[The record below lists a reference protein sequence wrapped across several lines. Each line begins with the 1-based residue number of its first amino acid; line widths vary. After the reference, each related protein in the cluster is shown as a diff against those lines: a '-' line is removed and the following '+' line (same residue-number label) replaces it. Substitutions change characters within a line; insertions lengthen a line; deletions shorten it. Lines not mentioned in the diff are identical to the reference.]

1 MTDIA
6 SQNTDIWTYDL
17 QGDSA
22 RRLTFD
28 PSADSVPIWS
38 PDASRLLFAS
48 NRLSFNDLYVKNSDG
63 AQEEKS
69 LMHDDIDKFP
79 NDWSRDGKYILY
91 TNHTD
96 LWVRESAGSE
106 EKSVPESTFR
116 SKEWTVLAGRQM
128 GGIRLQRN
136 REMGNLR
143 DLLSGTTGQVA
154 NLG

>member
-22 RRLTFD
+22 RRITFD

-79 NDWSRDGKYILY
+79 NDWSRDGKYVLY
-91 TNHTD
+91 TNHSD
-96 LWVRESAGSE
+96 LWFVNLPDLK
-106 EKSVPESTFR
+106 KSLYLKAPSVLRNGQFSPDGKCSRDDRDQFRSPHAHSTFPGY
-116 SKEWTVLAGRQM
+116 SPA
-128 GGIRLQRN
+128 
-136 REMGNLR
+136 
-143 DLLSGTTGQVA
+143 A
-154 NLG
+154 NPNF